1 MTRGA
6 KARDTGDVGVSHDR
20 LDLTIERPAVGGR
33 MIARHQGRV
42 VLVEGAIPGERVR
55 VVVERARRDVLFART
70 VDVLDASPDR
80 RPVRTP
86 PSCGG
91 RRFAHIAYQRQ
102 LDLKAEI
109 VRDALLRIGRID
121 LTASPSVAASD
132 RSGYRMRARLHVAPG
147 RVGFFDD
154 GSHDVCH
161 VGGTGMLSTRTE
173 WVVERLNTLAG
184 VLTNVGTQTIDV
196 AEDLPGDHCVLHL
209 AVAHATESTL
219 HQLSGD
225 ALADHVSGLSVS
237 RVDSGRPVRIV
248 FGIPWVSDPVV
259 AFLSS
264 RGGDTSLRRHA
275 TAFFQSNRSLVPRLV
290 AAVAALWDRGPLV
303 DLYAGVGLFAV
314 SLASGDARR
323 VTAVERDPVSSRDL
337 VANAADQTG
346 VEVVCAAVETYLK
359 RCGALHD
366 ATVIVDPPRSGLS
379 QEVVTRLIRRR
390 PRRVIYVSC
399 DVSTQARDLRRLT
412 SAGYGL
418 TDVHVFDM
426 FPDTPHIETV
436 VALDVR

>member
-1 MTRGA
+1 MASGQGI
-6 KARDTGDVGVSHDR
+6 GDVGVAHDR

-55 VVVERARRDVLFART
+55 VAVERTRRDVMFART

-80 RPVRTP
+80 RPVEAP

-91 RRFAHIAYQRQ
+91 RRFAHIAYRRQ

-109 VRDALLRIGRID
+109 VRDALSRIGRID
-121 LTASPSVAASD
+121 LTSSPSVAASD
-132 RSGYRMRARLHVAPG
+132 RSGYRMRARLHVAQG

-161 VGGTGMLSTRTE
+161 VAGTEMLSTRTE
-173 WVVERLNTLAG
+173 RVVDRLNTLAR
-184 VLTNVGTQTIDV
+184 VLTKVGTQTIDV
-196 AEDLPGDHCVLHL
+196 AEDLPGDHRVLHL
-209 AVAHATESTL
+209 TVTRDTESTL
-219 HQLSGD
+219 HQLSRD
-225 ALADHVSGLSVS
+225 ALVEQVSGLSVS
-237 RVDSGRPVRIV
+237 RVDGDHSVRVV
-248 FGIPWVSDPVV
+248 FGTPWVSDPVV

-264 RGGDTSLRRHA
+264 RGGDAPLRRHA
-275 TAFFQSNRSLVPRLV
+275 TAFFQSNRSLVPQLV
-290 AAVAALWDRGPLV
+290 AAVAALCDRGPLV

-314 SLASGDARR
+314 SLASRDGRR
-323 VTAVERDPVSSRDL
+323 VTAVERDPASSLDL
-337 VANAADQTG
+337 VANAACQKA
-346 VEVVCAAVETYLK
+346 VRVVRASVETYLK

-379 QEVVTRLIRRR
+379 QEVVTRVIRCR
-390 PRRVIYVSC
+390 PRRVVYVSC

-418 TDVHVFDM
+418 TDVQIFDM

-436 VALDVR
+436 VALDA